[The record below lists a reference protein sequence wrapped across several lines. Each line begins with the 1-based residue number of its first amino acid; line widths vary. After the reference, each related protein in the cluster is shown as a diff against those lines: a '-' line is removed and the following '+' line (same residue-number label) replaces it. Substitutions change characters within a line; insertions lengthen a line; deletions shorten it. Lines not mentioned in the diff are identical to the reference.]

1 MKRLVFFLLVA
12 VVMIASSAQAFD
24 GMRKGF
30 VLGGG
35 LGYSPYS
42 KWSIEIS
49 GSIFGQVVDEK
60 IDESNTGPGV
70 DFIIGYAWNEQN
82 MIVYQGTGLIY
93 NSEFFGEHGGG
104 LLIEDSRQ
112 ATQAFNGISYYRY
125 FGPVGKSAFAAVGV
139 GGYFWK
145 VKDFEANDPGPA
157 YLVGAGYEFVRHVQ
171 AGVFVSGGQTTD
183 SGFDFGHM
191 HVSIQVTAIA
201 F

>member
-1 MKRLVFFLLVA
+1 MKRVVVFVLMA

-24 GMRKGF
+24 GLRKGF
-30 VLGGG
+30 VLGVG

-49 GSIFGQVVDEK
+49 GRIFGQVVDEK
-60 IDESNTGPGV
+60 IDESNTGPAI
-70 DFIIGYAWNEQN
+70 DFIIGYAWDESN
-82 MIVYQGTGLIY
+82 MIVYQGTGLVY
-93 NSEFFGEHGGG
+93 NSKFFGENAGG
-104 LLIEDSRQ
+104 LSIEDSRQ
-112 ATQAFNGISYYRY
+112 ATQAFNGVAYYHN
-125 FGPVGKSAFAAVGV
+125 FGPVGKAAFAAAGV

-145 VKDFEANDPGPA
+145 VKDFETNDPGPA